1 MTQRVSRRNFLKW
14 AAASGGV
21 SVAGFDPTRRSWVP
35 LAQAE
40 GRSFKDAPRI
50 DGALL
55 LDEAS
60 CRAIAVD
67 KSNLFHQIPVAVLRP
82 GSARDV
88 VAMVRYANQHSLKVA
103 IKGEGHS
110 QYGQTQAEGGI
121 AIDSRTLNAVQV
133 RSKSDFD
140 AQPGALWADVAKAT
154 LPEGLTP
161 PVFPATCMALTVGGT
176 LNVGGIGNTSHRHGA
191 QVDNV
196 TELDVVTG
204 DGRLVTC
211 SPDHQ
216 SELFDMVLAGLGQCG
231 IIVRARIRAVA
242 APSHVVLQDLTYR
255 DLDRYLADQ
264 GRLATDGRFDSLRGS
279 ANRNAAGQ
287 WTFIVE
293 AGKFFSP
300 PDAPYFAALTA
311 GLRFDSAAAPARMTY
326 RDYLFRFED
335 RNAAAF
341 SIARPRA
348 FVTMW
353 VPASATK
360 DYVSTILALAPDAA
374 GLPRVAGSEQFSF
387 YPLNT
392 RRFTRPLFKFPAE
405 EQVFSIW
412 LQRSAPQEDRAAVA
426 ALSASNRELLARMN
440 AVGGKRYSPYSGV
453 VMSPE
458 EWTAHFGPDTWRRLS
473 GAKRKFDPANV
484 LSPGARM
491 FPSSA

>member
-1 MTQRVSRRNFLKW
+1 MTPRVSRRNFLKW

-21 SVAGFDPTRRSWVP
+21 SVAGFDPRRRSWVP

-82 GSARDV
+82 ASARDV

-121 AIDSRTLNAVQV
+121 VIDSRTLNAVQLH
-133 RSKSDFD
+133 SKVDFD
-140 AQPGALWADVAKAT
+140 AQPGALWADVANAT
-154 LPEGLTP
+154 LPKGLTP

-176 LNVGGIGNTSHRHGA
+176 LNVGGIGNTSHRDGA

-211 SPDHQ
+211 SADHQ

-242 APSHVVLQDLTYR
+242 APSHVVLQQLSYSDLN
-255 DLDRYLADQ
+255 RYLADQ
-264 GRLATDGRFDSLRGS
+264 QRLAADGHFDSLRG
-279 ANRNAAGQ
+279 AARRDAAGQ
-287 WTFIVE
+287 WTFIAE
-293 AGKFFSP
+293 AGKFFSA
-300 PDAPYFAALTA
+300 PDAPDFAPLTA

-326 RDYLFRFED
+326 RDYLFRFEGQ
-335 RNAAAF
+335 AAATF
-341 SIARPRA
+341 STVRPRA

-360 DYVSTILALAPDAA
+360 DYVSTILALPPDAL
-374 GLPRVAGSEQFSF
+374 GLSRVAGSEQFSC

-392 RRFTRPLFKFPAE
+392 RRFTRPLFRVPAE
-405 EQVFSIW
+405 DQVFAIW
-412 LQRSAPQEDRAAVA
+412 LFRSAPSDDRAAVA
-426 ALSASNRELLARMN
+426 ALGAGNRDLLARMN
-440 AVGGKRYSPYSGV
+440 AAGGKRYTPYSGV

-458 EWTAHFGPDTWRRLS
+458 EWAAHFGPDTWRRLS
-473 GAKRKFDPANV
+473 DAKRKFDPANA

-491 FPSSA
+491 FPNSA